1 MNMHRTPYRYIFGPV
16 PSRRL
21 GRSLGID
28 LVPAKTCSLDCVYCE
43 AGRTT
48 TLTTERRAFVP
59 IAEVMAELDQ
69 FLASTREPIDY
80 LTFSGAGEPLLHAEL
95 GVLANWLKRQY
106 PQFRLALLTNG
117 LAFADPRVVDEVRA
131 VDLICPSFDAT
142 DETEFEQVNH
152 PAPGVDFKAYCRGLI
167 DLCQRHPGQVFL
179 EFFIVPGVNDDA
191 GSVSRLAAFVSA
203 AGPDRVQLNTLDRPG
218 TQSDLPVSSPE
229 NTLRLVRALE
239 GIVPVEAIGS
249 FRYRTFSAEAGF
261 VLDSEQEALVRQ
273 VTRRPGTAAD
283 LAESCGCPAA
293 VLEPKLERL
302 VANGILQASKQV
314 RGVFYRVPA

>member
-1 MNMHRTPYRYIFGPV
+1 MPKTTYRHIFGPV

-48 TLTTERRAFVP
+48 RLTTERRAYVP
-59 IAEVMAELDQ
+59 IAEVMAELDR
-69 FLASTREPIDY
+69 FLRSPHEPIDH
-80 LTFSGAGEPLLHAEL
+80 LTFSGSGEPLLHTEL
-95 GVLANWLKRQY
+95 GELASWLKRKY
-106 PQFRLALLTNG
+106 PQYRLALLTNG

-142 DETEFEQVNH
+142 DEAEFEQVNH

-167 DLCQRHPGQVFL
+167 DLCRRHPGQVFL
-179 EFFIVPGVNDDA
+179 EYFIVPGVNDGA
-191 GSVSRLAAFVSA
+191 ASLARLAGFVSEA
-203 AGPDRVQLNTLDRPG
+203 RPDRVQLNTLDRPG
-218 TQSDLPVSSPE
+218 TVADLPVSSPE

-249 FRYRTFSAEAGF
+249 FRYRTFVAEPGF
-261 VLDSEQEALVRQ
+261 VLDDDLNELVNLVR
-273 VTRRPGTAAD
+273 RRPGTAAD
-283 LAESCGCPAA
+283 LAESCGCPAV

-302 VANGILQASKQV
+302 VANGVLQASKLV